1 MWNRKQRG
9 ISWLGLILLQ
19 FLPIYTSENFK
30 YQIQHNFVI
39 AGNIIANN
47 FLQYLDKLYFVFK
60 IVPVILIALLL
71 FCKSKKVTKVYLY
84 YISIMYLIFAV
95 VQNMGFVENYGF
107 GIVIPNIIMCFIM
120 STMWFIEANECKEEY
135 KFQKKTM
142 IYFLLIPLCMIA
154 FWDPPVNHSIQPIS
168 LEFSLHN
175 FLFSFAG
182 LAECMMTCIFI
193 SVYIFTHEMYNSKTF
208 GFMCIIGIIR
218 AIENVG
224 LVFVY
229 INSDRGAA
237 LAWLITHTPLLITS
251 ITGYILS
258 CKNTKS

>member
-1 MWNRKQRG
+1 MWNRKQRV
-9 ISWLGLILLQ
+9 ISWLGLIVLQ
-19 FLPIYTSENFK
+19 FLPIYTSENFR
-30 YQIQHNFVI
+30 YQILHNFVV

-47 FLQYLDKLYFVFK
+47 FLQYLDKFYVVFK
-60 IVPVILIALLL
+60 ILPAILIILLL
-71 FCKSKKVTKVYLY
+71 VHKKVTKVYLY
-84 YISIMYLIFAV
+84 YIGIMYLIFAI

-107 GIVIPNIIMCFIM
+107 GIVTPNIIMCVIM
-120 STMWFIEANECKEEY
+120 SIMWFIEANECKEEY
-135 KFQKKTM
+135 RFRKKNL
-142 IYFLLIPLCMIA
+142 IYFLLIPLCIVA
-154 FWDPPVNHSIQPIS
+154 FWDPPVDHSIQPIS

-175 FLFSFAG
+175 LFFSFAG

-193 SVYIFTHEMYNSKTF
+193 TVYIFTHETYHSRTF
-208 GFMCIIGIIR
+208 GFMCIIGIFR

-237 LAWLITHTPLLITS
+237 LAWLITHIPLLITS

-258 CKNTKS
+258 CKNTKG

>member
-9 ISWLGLILLQ
+9 ISWLGIIILQ

-30 YQIQHNFVI
+30 YEILHNFMI

-47 FLQYLDKLYFVFK
+47 FLQYLDKFYFVFK
-60 IVPVILIALLL
+60 IFPVILITLLI
-71 FCKSKKVTKVYLY
+71 FHKKVTKVYLY
-84 YISIMYLIFAV
+84 YIGIMYLIFAI
-95 VQNMGFVENYGF
+95 VQNMGIVEKYGF

-120 STMWFIEANECKEEY
+120 SIMWFIEANECKEEY
-135 KFQKKTM
+135 KFQKKNM
-142 IYFLLIPLCMIA
+142 IYFLLIPLCIVA

-175 FLFSFAG
+175 LFFSFAG

-193 SVYIFTHEMYNSKTF
+193 TVYIFTHDTYNSRTF
-208 GFMCIIGIIR
+208 GFMCIIGIFR

-237 LAWLITHTPLLITS
+237 LAWLITHTPLLIIS

-258 CKNTKS
+258 CKNTKG